1 MWVSIFLSP
10 QPFCSDFSSSSEFVW
25 TNQWQNPWRCNWNTQ
40 QRHPMKRTWKPLP
53 SSGKPQR
60 RTQLFAWVS
69 MHKLSPKLSIAP
81 HVWNCPTGATCG
93 TKQTATAQALLMSF
107 TSTPMPKLI
116 GDGDDWSHL
125 FPKASVLA
133 GRTPELCYKKFHED
147 LKAMSL
153 RCEQYNAEA
162 HTRPFPEC
170 FPMYTNNPGVLEC
183 SISVWEYVRPC
194 ETSVL

>member
-1 MWVSIFLSP
+1 MFQSACDLKK
-10 QPFCSDFSSSSEFVW
+10 SSEVVWRNQRQAHSTKMQLKHTEKTCREINMKTTSKFRQTQTANPILCLGIHAQVESNFVY
-25 TNQWQNPWRCNWNTQ
+25 
-40 QRHPMKRTWKPLP
+40 
-53 SSGKPQR
+53 SSC
-60 RTQLFAWVS
+60 V
-69 MHKLSPKLSIAP
+69 
-81 HVWNCPTGATCG
+81 CPGATCG

-133 GRTPELCYKKFHED
+133 GRTPELCYKKFNEE
-147 LKAMSL
+147 LNAMSL

-170 FPMYTNNPGVLEC
+170 FPMYTNHPGLLEC
-183 SISVWEYVRPC
+183 SISV
-194 ETSVL
+194 